1 VKLHL
6 ITVGKP
12 KFAFALEGLRE
23 YERRLRATAHFE
35 FSHVKAGPTMDREG
49 QRLLER
55 IGKAWCVVMDESG
68 ESVTSR
74 QLARR
79 IEQWEE
85 RALPEIAIVIG
96 GADGHA
102 EAVRARADWSWSLGP
117 MTLMHELALVVALEQ
132 LYRAGT
138 ILRGEPYHRD

>member
-1 VKLHL
+1 MKLHV

-12 KFAFALEGLRE
+12 KLAFAREGLRE
-23 YERRLRATAHFE
+23 YERRLRATSHFE
-35 FSHVKAGPTMDREG
+35 FSHVKAGPTPEREG
-49 QRLLER
+49 ERLIER
-55 IGKAWCVVMDESG
+55 VGKAWCVVMDESG
-68 ESVTSR
+68 ESVSSR

-79 IEQWEE
+79 VEQWEE
-85 RALPEIAIVIG
+85 RALSEITIVIG

-102 EAVRARADWSWSLGP
+102 EAVRSRADWTWSLGP
-117 MTLMHELALVVALEQ
+117 MTLMHELALVLVLEQ